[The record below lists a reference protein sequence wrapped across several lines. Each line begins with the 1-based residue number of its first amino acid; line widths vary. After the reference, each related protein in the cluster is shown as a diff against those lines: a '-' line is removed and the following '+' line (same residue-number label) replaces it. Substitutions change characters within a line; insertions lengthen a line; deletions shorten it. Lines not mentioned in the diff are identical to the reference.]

1 MTIRVVPDI
10 QGVTGSKAQNRGP
23 QERGDAGIAA
33 GAHMHVQNHT
43 RGFFEACPG
52 QIEGGNELLSSIWF
66 QNRFETFMKASGS

>member
-52 QIEGGNELLSSIWF
+52 QIEGRNGLLSLMRF
-66 QNRFETFMKASGS
+66 QNRFETLMKDPGS